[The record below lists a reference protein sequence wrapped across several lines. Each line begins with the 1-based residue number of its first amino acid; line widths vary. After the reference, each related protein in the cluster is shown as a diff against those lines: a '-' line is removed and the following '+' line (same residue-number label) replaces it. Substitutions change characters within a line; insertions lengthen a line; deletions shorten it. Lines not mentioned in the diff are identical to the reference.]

1 MLQWL
6 TMFIRMIERKAVLVN
21 LYHIQSSVYGV
32 NRVKSFLEEHFIG
45 IAWSG
50 TGDLEHTPPEL
61 WKEKLVEHY
70 GFDEWE
76 LANTLAT
83 LHMFVNLMQDGDYVL
98 INDDEWTYVGDIGD
112 YYYDDSAGTEE
123 DLICHRRGVTWLGR
137 IPLAELN
144 DKVQALQ
151 KDSSILAKFDY
162 PVSLAELDRGLAVTA
177 ASGAVIP
184 PPVELDEAT
193 IQAALHVLR
202 EALHSEEEEL
212 RIRAATAI
220 LQYAKP

>member
-1 MLQWL
+1 M
-6 TMFIRMIERKAVLVN
+6 N
-21 LYHIQSSVYGV
+21 LYHIQSNVQGI
-32 NRVKSFLEEHFIG
+32 NRVASFLEDNYIG

-50 TGDLEHTPPEL
+50 TGDLEQTPPEL
-61 WKEKLVEHY
+61 WKEQLVQHASL
-70 GFDEWE
+70 DEAE
-76 LANTLAT
+76 LARALGT
-83 LHMFVNLMQDGDYVL
+83 LHMFANLMQDGDYVL
-98 INDDEWTYVGDIGD
+98 ISDDEWTYVGDIGD

-144 DKVQALQ
+144 DKVQALL
-151 KDSSILAKFDY
+151 KDSSTLVKFEH
-162 PVSLAELDRGLAVTA
+162 PVSQAQLDRGLAISA
-177 ASGAVIP
+177 ASEAVNAP
-184 PPVELDEAT
+184 STRVDEAT
-193 IQAALHVLR
+193 IQTALHVLK

>member
-1 MLQWL
+1 M
-6 TMFIRMIERKAVLVN
+6 N
-21 LYHIQSSVYGV
+21 LYHIQSTVHGI
-32 NRVKSFLEEHFIG
+32 NRVKSFLEENYIG

-50 TGDLEHTPPEL
+50 TGDLEQTPPEL
-61 WKEKLVEHY
+61 WKEKLIQHY

-76 LANTLAT
+76 LANTLAI

-98 INDDEWTYVGDIGD
+98 ISDDEWTYVGDIGD

-151 KDSSILAKFDY
+151 NDSAILAKFEY
-162 PVSLAELDRGLAVTA
+162 PISQAQLDRGLAVSIA
-177 ASGAVIP
+177 AGATNSLSTEV
-184 PPVELDEAT
+184 DEAT
-193 IQAALHVLR
+193 IQAALQVLR
-202 EALHSEEEEL
+202 KALHSEEEEL

>member
-1 MLQWL
+1 M
-6 TMFIRMIERKAVLVN
+6 N
-21 LYHIQSSVYGV
+21 LYHIQSNVHGI
-32 NRVKSFLEEHFIG
+32 NRVVSFLEDNYIG

-50 TGDLEHTPPEL
+50 TGDLEQTPPEL
-61 WKEKLVEHY
+61 WKEQLVEHY
-70 GFDEWE
+70 DLDETE
-76 LANTLAT
+76 LARSLAT
-83 LHMFVNLMQDGDYVL
+83 LHMFANLMQDGDYVL
-98 INDDEWTYVGDIGD
+98 ISDDEWTYVGDIGD

-151 KDSSILAKFDY
+151 SDSSILAKFEY
-162 PVSLAELDRGLAVTA
+162 PISHAQLDRGLAISVASEA
-177 ASGAVIP
+177 ANVP
-184 PPVELDEAT
+184 TTVVDEAT
-193 IQAALHVLR
+193 IQTALHVLR

-220 LQYAKP
+220 LQFAKQ